1 MANDSSTAGY
11 LLPDPNGPQPLEGDP
26 FVEFMQA
33 IVVGI
38 TGLDG
43 SKVRPR
49 WQTNVPNLPLANEN
63 WAAIGAVR
71 TIPDTFAV
79 ELHDPDDEGTSELQ
93 RHEVIELLASFYG
106 PLADAYA
113 ALLRDGLQ
121 IAQNREVFQLN
132 AVALVDTGEAITAP
146 ILTKNVWQNR
156 VDIRITVRRQ
166 VRRVYRVFNLLSANG
181 VIHNEYYDTPLNV
194 TETVNP

>member
-1 MANDSSTAGY
+1 MTAASATAGY
-11 LLPDPNGPQPLEGDP
+11 LLPEADGPQPLEGGP
-26 FVEFMQA
+26 FVKFMQA

-49 WQTNVPNLPLANEN
+49 WQAMTPNLPPADES
-63 WAAIGAVR
+63 WAAIGIVH
-71 TIPDTFAV
+71 TTPDTFAV
-79 ELHDPDDEGTSELQ
+79 ELHDPEDEGTSELQ

-106 PLADAYA
+106 PQADAYA

-121 IAQNREVFQLN
+121 IAQNREVFLRN
-132 AVALVDTGEAITAP
+132 AAALVDTGEAITAP
-146 ILTKNVWQNR
+146 VLTKNVWQNR
-156 VDIRITVRRQ
+156 VDMRITVRRQ

-181 VIHNEYYDTPLNV
+181 VIHNEHYDTPINV